1 MILKTIYILNLIQI
15 PFINC
20 SSFDPRKLD
29 DVDEDKEWLKSW
41 AHLTKY
47 SHSDYEPSS
56 NSVFNLDYDLDYPV
70 YPEDPVFPE
79 LKTTK
84 DEDLFQ
90 KKLSEDF
97 SNENE
102 IAVTKSYVDVTKS
115 YDDVT
120 KSYVDV
126 VTKSY
131 DDDYDDQSQYFSKD
145 FDWENKVKR
154 PNIRKQK
161 RPGCYF
167 FPFLAILN
175 LYIISP
181 NLLRD

>member
-1 MILKTIYILNLIQI
+1 MILKTILKIIVLIKLS
-15 PFINC
+15 FVNC

-29 DVDEDKEWLKSW
+29 YVDDDKEWLKSW

-56 NSVFNLDYDLDYPV
+56 NSVYNLDYDSDYPV

-79 LKTTK
+79 LKTTY
-84 DEDLFQ
+84 DEDLFRNN
-90 KKLSEDF
+90 LSED
-97 SNENE
+97 NA
-102 IAVTKSYVDVTKS
+102 IAVTKS

-120 KSYVDV
+120 KSYDNDVTKHYNDV

-131 DDDYDDQSQYFSKD
+131 DNDYDDQSQYFSKD
-145 FDWENKVKR
+145 FDWENEVKR
-154 PNIRKQK
+154 PNIRQQK

-167 FPFLAILN
+167 FPF
-175 LYIISP
+175 
-181 NLLRD
+181 